1 MKIKTQRV
9 TRFTEYFS
17 TTWRVGDRI
26 KELKEEGYLVSAEV
40 FDSGRVYGNGSD
52 LITVH
57 FKIVKR

>member
-1 MKIKTQRV
+1 MKIRTQRV

-17 TTWRVGDRI
+17 TPWKVGDRI
-26 KELKEEGYLVSAEV
+26 KELKEEGYLVSAEQ
-40 FDSGRVYGNGSD
+40 FDSGHVYGNGSD

>member
-1 MKIKTQRV
+1 MKIRTQRV

-17 TTWRVGDRI
+17 TPWKVGDRI
-26 KELKEEGYLVSAEV
+26 KELKEEGYMVSAEQ
-40 FDSGRVYGNGSD
+40 FNSSYVYRNGSD